1 MFRVSMCVW
10 KILFCKKA
18 LLFADLTNILL
29 CIVKLSLPYCYCL
42 CFYRCNREKL
52 FYFDFSFSSA
62 NEKLKHVDVYC
73 KYCKNKKL
81 KQNIFHMKTSNNYR
95 GECEKWMEKAFFQ
108 YCCLCY
114 KQTTS
119 HDFVFGF
126 CVERSTTN
134 LYDI

>member
-1 MFRVSMCVW
+1 M
-10 KILFCKKA
+10 KNIILQKSFTFCRFNKYTTLYCKA
-18 LLFADLTNILL
+18 FAFPTATVYIFIGVIEKSFFTLSFLF
-29 CIVKLSLPYCYCL
+29 
-42 CFYRCNREKL
+42 F
-52 FYFDFSFSSA
+52 SA

-73 KYCKNKKL
+73 KYCKNKNQ

-95 GECEKWMEKAFFQ
+95 RECEKWMEKAFFQ

-119 HDFVFGF
+119 HDFVFSF